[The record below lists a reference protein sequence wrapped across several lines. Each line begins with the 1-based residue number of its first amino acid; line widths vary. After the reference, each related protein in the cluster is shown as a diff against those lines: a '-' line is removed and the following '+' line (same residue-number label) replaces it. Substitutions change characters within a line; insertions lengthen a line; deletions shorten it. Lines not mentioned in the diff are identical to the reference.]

1 MTMMGI
7 RTVYWKQW

>member
-7 RTVYWKQW
+7 HAILFLQ

>member
-7 RTVYWKQW
+7 CRFKK